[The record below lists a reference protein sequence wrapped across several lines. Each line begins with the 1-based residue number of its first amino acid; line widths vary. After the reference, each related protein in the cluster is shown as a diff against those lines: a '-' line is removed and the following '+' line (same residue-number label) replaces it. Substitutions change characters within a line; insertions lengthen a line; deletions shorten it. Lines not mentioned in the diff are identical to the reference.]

1 MIPTLPIYAQSFGVS
16 FALVSLA
23 VSAAGFG
30 TMFADVPVGML
41 MGRVGRKA
49 LMVLGTGSLAAT
61 SLLLGLAHFFPE
73 LIVYRLIAGVGTAMW
88 NISRMAFI
96 AETIPLADR
105 GRALSTFGG
114 ISRTGWLVGPAIG
127 GFIAAQFGLAA
138 PFLFAAALDG
148 AAFLLSLLTM
158 PESGQRSTVGGRM
171 RWRVMGKLFRSHYQ
185 DLATAGTAQV
195 FAQMIRRGREIVIPL
210 YGASVLGLDVAAVGV
225 IISIAAAIDV
235 SLFVPAGYLMD
246 KHGRK
251 FAAVP
256 SFLILGIGMALV
268 PFARDY
274 YGLLVATCVMA
285 FGNGLGSGT
294 MMTLGA
300 DLAPKEASGEFF
312 GLWRLIGD
320 AGSASGPIVVGSIA
334 DVLGLS
340 FAAFTLAG
348 VGLIAA
354 GTLAVFVRETLQP
367 HQPRAPA

>member
-1 MIPTLPIYAQSFGVS
+1 
-16 FALVSLA
+16 
-23 VSAAGFG
+23 
-30 TMFADVPVGML
+30 
-41 MGRVGRKA
+41 
-49 LMVLGTGSLAAT
+49 
-61 SLLLGLAHFFPE
+61 
-73 LIVYRLIAGVGTAMW
+73 
-88 NISRMAFI
+88 
-96 AETIPLADR
+96 
-105 GRALSTFGG
+105 
-114 ISRTGWLVGPAIG
+114 
-127 GFIAAQFGLAA
+127 
-138 PFLFAAALDG
+138 
-148 AAFLLSLLTM
+148 
-158 PESGQRSTVGGRM
+158 M